1 MSSINERNEEHESRT
16 YKVPPMFHSQ
26 LGEKITGNNITT
38 KISRLSKKE
47 NLTDEEQE
55 VLSWLKGKNEAEVN
69 KIDAKKRI
77 TMQTDGVGAKKG
89 GNAFKDTHEKDKNNA
104 NPTKAGGLAKVTS
117 SGKHSK
123 VSDQLENNRV
133 QYYESYEKEIQDM
146 KYLIEYMDNN
156 NNKTIQS

>member
-1 MSSINERNEEHESRT
+1 MSNINERNEELESKT
-16 YKVPPMFHSQ
+16 YAVPPMFHSQ

-47 NLTDEEQE
+47 NLTDEEQKL
-55 VLSWLKGKNEAEVN
+55 LSWLKGKNEAEVN

-77 TMQTDGVGAKKG
+77 IMQTDGVGNKKG
-89 GNAFKDTHEKDKNNA
+89 GNAFKDTWERDENS
-104 NPTKAGGLAKVTS
+104 NPTKPGGLAKVTS

-133 QYYESYEKEIQDM
+133 QYYESYEKEIKDM